1 MGASVRRIKIAITKS
16 FGSRLALLTISSVA
30 ILYCLGCGQSGGSS
44 GGQVLNA
51 TGFYSESST
60 TTVSYVPDTGGTV
73 SLSST
78 VSIPAPGSSS
88 GFVGLENMQGTAA
101 IVTSVANLSYS
112 ISGSSFSIPNDAF
125 SFSITLPPMTNGVPT
140 LAYAQLQL
148 VSAARMDYLRSNI
161 GFLPPTPFAMTVT
174 VTVQGQS
181 DAGGTFLSN
190 PITYNVTFTD

>member
-1 MGASVRRIKIAITKS
+1 MTVVRHRQHDRTRASCST
-16 FGSRLALLTISSVA
+16 RLDAKTRKDVA
-30 ILYCLGCGQSGGSS
+30 RAGMRQW
-44 GGQVLNA
+44 
-51 TGFYSESST
+51 
-60 TTVSYVPDTGGTV
+60 
-73 SLSST
+73 
-78 VSIPAPGSSS
+78 
-88 GFVGLENMQGTAA
+88 A

>member
-1 MGASVRRIKIAITKS
+1 MGASVRRIKIVFTKS

-30 ILYCLGCGQSGGSS
+30 ILCCLGCGQSSGSS

-60 TTVSYVPDTGGTV
+60 TTVSYVPDTGDTV

-112 ISGSSFSIPNDAF
+112 ISGSSFLIPNDAF
-125 SFSITLPPMTNGVPT
+125 SFSITLPPITNGVPT
-140 LAYAQLQL
+140 LEYAQLQL

-181 DAGGTFLSN
+181 DAGGTFVSN